1 MWEKSRHGAID
12 VVSGDESL
20 TLDNCDS
27 LRRLL
32 EGCVNDGQPQ
42 VVLDCQQIPL
52 IDSAG
57 LELLLD
63 IRQACARRGGVFQL
77 AGLNTLCLDI
87 LQITNI
93 ASLFELY
100 DDSVAAAGSFAQ

>member
-1 MWEKSRHGAID
+1 MWEKSRQGAID
-12 VVSGDESL
+12 VVSGDGAL

-27 LRRLL
+27 LRGLL

-42 VVLDCQQIPL
+42 LVLDCRQIAL
-52 IDSAG
+52 FDSAG

-63 IRQACARRGGVFQL
+63 IRESCARRGGLFQL

-87 LQITNI
+87 LQVTDI
-93 ASLFELY
+93 ASQFELY

>member
-1 MWEKSRHGAID
+1 MWEKSRQGAID
-12 VVSGDESL
+12 VVSGDGAL

-27 LRRLL
+27 LRGLL

-42 VVLDCQQIPL
+42 LVLDCRQIAL
-52 IDSAG
+52 FDSAG

-63 IRQACARRGGVFQL
+63 IRESCARRGGLFQL
-77 AGLNTLCLDI
+77 TGLNTLCLDI
-87 LQITNI
+87 LQVTDI
-93 ASLFELY
+93 ASQFELY